1 MYTLT
6 TLETVPPFAIG
17 YVRDL
22 RVRWA
27 LEEAGQPY
35 QLRTVS
41 FEQAAQQPYRREQP
55 FGQVPVLHDGGT
67 ALFETGAILLHL
79 AHKHPVLLQA
89 TDRAQTTMWM
99 FAALNSVEPHLANLA
114 MFDLFSANEPWAG
127 AHRPGLEQMA
137 LKRLGDL
144 DAWLAGR
151 DYLAGGFGV
160 ADIMMASVLRL
171 MDGAKLVE
179 RFPSLSAYKRRC
191 LSRPAF
197 RKAHA
202 DQVSHFAA
210 AAKAA

>member
-6 TLETVPPFAIG
+6 TLETVPPFAVG

-35 QLRTVS
+35 QVRAVS
-41 FEQAAQQPYRREQP
+41 FDDAKLPAYRREQP
-55 FGQVPVLHDGGT
+55 FGQVPVLHDGD
-67 ALFETGAILLHL
+67 AVLFETGAILLHL
-79 AHKHPVLLQA
+79 ADKHPALLQS
-89 TDRAQTTMWM
+89 TDRAQSTMWM
-99 FAALNSVEPHLANLA
+99 FAALNSVEPYLANLA
-114 MFDLFSANEPWAG
+114 MFDLLSANEPWA
-127 AHRPGLEQMA
+127 AQQRPGLEQMA

-171 MDGAKLVE
+171 MDSAKLVD
-179 RFPSLSAYKRRC
+179 RFPSLSAYKERC

-210 AAKAA
+210 AKAA